1 MSFILIRNSAET
13 GVSSHKKEGSVKHFR
28 LTVLIA
34 IALLASASLC
44 AQGFSITI
52 TVDENCNGRFTNTAG
67 FNSALPCGI
76 HADPGPGGRP
86 NALTYDL
93 LNPPGLVAG
102 DLILVEPGGTA
113 AVTSDIIRFNASSF
127 VQGGTGSLVF
137 YSDNADGVDATA
149 DIGFPLALYTNTLTV
164 TEVGAEGAN
173 GFTYTPTAGQPGF
186 VAGAAGPVTYV
197 IISDSPAP
205 EPASIGLMLAGLGVL
220 VSRRCLR
227 KKSA

>member
-1 MSFILIRNSAET
+1 M
-13 GVSSHKKEGSVKHFR
+13 
-28 LTVLIA
+28 
-34 IALLASASLC
+34 
-44 AQGFSITI
+44 
-52 TVDENCNGRFTNTAG
+52 
-67 FNSALPCGI
+67 
-76 HADPGPGGRP
+76 
-86 NALTYDL
+86 
-93 LNPPGLVAG
+93 
-102 DLILVEPGGTA
+102 
-113 AVTSDIIRFNASSF
+113 
-127 VQGGTGSLVF
+127 
-137 YSDNADGVDATA
+137 
-149 DIGFPLALYTNTLTV
+149 ALYTNTLTV